1 MRKILYM
8 AITLAG
14 TLLSGGCQSSG
25 DIRRAYQVLRASPTE
40 EATAAFLAHGDAAIR
55 FIGTLPEDER
65 HVVIITEDK
74 IAGQVLPGGPS
85 GMLRL
90 KSGLT
95 PDAPVR
101 LIRLDMIRR
110 IAFVRSTR

>member
-1 MRKILYM
+1 MSKIVYV
-8 AITLAG
+8 AIALAG

-40 EATAAFLAHGDAAIR
+40 EASAAFLAHGDAAIR

-65 HVVIITEDK
+65 HVVIFTEDK

-85 GMLRL
+85 GVLRL
-90 KSGLT
+90 KTGLD
-95 PDAPVR
+95 PDAPVMR
-101 LIRLDMIRR
+101 IRLDMIRR
-110 IAFVRSTR
+110 IVFVRSPR